1 MKLFLDTIDADELP
15 ALWAHRAFHG
25 VTTNPL
31 ILARAAV
38 TPEQA
43 VGRCRR
49 LGIDRLFLQAAWG
62 EPSAMTADAERLAG
76 LLDGRLWIKIPA
88 LEHGFAAMAALR
100 RAGVRTAATAIL
112 SLGQALLAAEA
123 GADVVIPFVGRV
135 AQAAGDEGA
144 VRLLEDVRRL
154 AADGGPRVLVAS
166 IKTEEHVRLA
176 LRAGC
181 WAVTLPPAVARSFVT
196 NPAAAEVLE
205 QFRRAEQAGGD
216 E

>member
-1 MKLFLDTIDADELP
+1 MRLFLDTIDADELP
-15 ALWAHRAFHG
+15 ALWNHGAFHG

-31 ILARAAV
+31 ILARAAL
-38 TPEQA
+38 TAEQA
-43 VGRCRR
+43 VERCRR

-62 EPSAMTADAERLAG
+62 ETAAIVAEAERLAA

-88 LEHGFAAMAALR
+88 LEHGFAAIAALR
-100 RAGVRTAATAIL
+100 RAGIRTAATAIL
-112 SLGQALLAAEA
+112 TLGQALLAAEA
-123 GADVVIPFVGRV
+123 GADVLIPFVGRV
-135 AQAAGDEGA
+135 AQASGDEGA
-144 VRLLEDVRRL
+144 ARLLEDVRRI
-154 AADGGPRVLVAS
+154 AGDRGPRMLVAS

-176 LRAGC
+176 LRSGS

-196 NPAAAEVLE
+196 NPGAAGVLE

>member
-1 MKLFLDTIDADELP
+1 MRLFLDTIDADELP
-15 ALWAHRAFHG
+15 SLWNHGAFHG

-31 ILARAAV
+31 ILARAAL
-38 TPEQA
+38 TAEQA
-43 VGRCRR
+43 VERCRR

-62 EPSAMTADAERLAG
+62 ETAAIVAEAERLAA

-88 LEHGFAAMAALR
+88 LEHGFAAIAALR
-100 RAGVRTAATAIL
+100 RAGIRTAATAIL
-112 SLGQALLAAEA
+112 TLGQALLAAEA
-123 GADVVIPFVGRV
+123 GADVLIPFVGRV
-135 AQAAGDEGA
+135 AQASGDEGA
-144 VRLLEDVRRL
+144 ARLLEDVRRI
-154 AADGGPRVLVAS
+154 AGDRGPRMLVAS

-176 LRAGC
+176 LRSGS

-196 NPAAAEVLE
+196 NPGAAGVLE